1 MFGQSWLRR
10 PHRLSEAEARH
21 YRLAQR
27 ATAPI
32 HGRSC
37 LIAPEGSTASN
48 PPGITKSCTNIL
60 HTTYLRLHSY
70 ATQLALPRVLR
81 SNAAQLAL
89 VFHFLGPLL
98 WSLMPWRREQ
108 WIFAFWVRTVRAL
121 LGIKT
126 QRTLLVR
133 RAMLLL
139 LVPYHRREAA
149 YLSFEGCIS
158 KIA

>member
-1 MFGQSWLRR
+1 MPR
-10 PHRLSEAEARH
+10 EARH

-48 PPGITKSCTNIL
+48 PPGITKYCTNIL

-70 ATQLALPRVLR
+70 AAQLALHRMLR
-81 SNAAQLAL
+81 SSAAQLAL

-98 WSLMPWRREQ
+98 WSLMPLRREQ

-126 QRTLLVR
+126 QRNPARTQTNAPVACTIPQAR
-133 RAMLLL
+133 SS
-139 LVPYHRREAA
+139 VPK
-149 YLSFEGCIS
+149 F
-158 KIA
+158 